1 MKFPSNFIWGTAT
14 SAYQVEGNNT
24 NTDWWQWEH
33 NKKRGQKYPLEP
45 SGIACDSYNRYEEDF
60 DLCKNGIYNCSADGS
75 KVVCDNEIIT
85 NIPEL
90 CNGKDDDCD
99 GIVDETFP
107 NRGQSCT
114 AGLGACMTSGVFVCS
129 ANLTTTVCNVQANN
143 TAAKTEICNGIDD
156 DCDGVIDNNCVTS
169 EQAKL

>member
-1 MKFPSNFIWGTAT
+1 MLFRPDGTEGIGACRTGMQTCTNNAWGSCVGEVTPTTETCNGIDDNCNGAIDETFPMK
-14 SAYQVEGNNT
+14 
-24 NTDWWQWEH
+24 
-33 NKKRGQKYPLEP
+33 GQ
-45 SGIACDSYNRYEEDF
+45 SCDGPDS
-60 DLCKNGIYNCSADGS
+60 DLCKNGIYTCSADGS
-75 KVVCDNEIIT
+75 KLVCDNEIIT

-129 ANLTTTVCNVQANN
+129 ANLTTTVCNAQANN

-156 DCDGVIDNNCVTS
+156 DCDGCNR
-169 EQAKL
+169 